1 MSGGGRGRSPFWR
14 RVAPRWLDAPMALC
28 KSPSRLPWSTME
40 ARAPGQ
46 CSLSRRRW
54 HGANPLPPPSMDIG
68 MDHAASDGAIA
79 PWQIYLT
86 PRPAASVHLTARE
99 LTSRK
104 RSGRLTLAAWV
115 RFWAP
120 GRRSPGQGPSEGDIG
135 LEAAPAAQYGPP
147 RARGRRI
154 ELAPRGSSATGQP
167 SLIQIASPT
176 FTPTARLEPNG
187 KYIRVVRISF
197 CFAPLPQTRLLP

>member
-1 MSGGGRGRSPFWR
+1 
-14 RVAPRWLDAPMALC
+14 
-28 KSPSRLPWSTME
+28 ME

-46 CSLSRRRW
+46 CSPVGDGTAPAPVPQLNGHRYGPCCLGRSNYTMANLPDTKACIHPSHRQRADESKNKRKNRPC
-54 HGANPLPPPSMDIG
+54 HGLGPLLG
-68 MDHAASDGAIA
+68 
-79 PWQIYLT
+79 
-86 PRPAASVHLTARE
+86 PRTTE
-99 LTSRK
+99 
-104 RSGRLTLAAWV
+104 
-115 RFWAP
+115 
-120 GRRSPGQGPSEGDIG
+120 PGQGPSEGDIG

-187 KYIRVVRISF
+187 KYIRVVRIPFS
-197 CFAPLPQTRLLP
+197 LLPYPRRGIPRAPTLESPGVPCLQRGALGACW

>member
-1 MSGGGRGRSPFWR
+1 
-14 RVAPRWLDAPMALC
+14 
-28 KSPSRLPWSTME
+28 ME

-54 HGANPLPPPSMDIG
+54 HGAPPSRNSTSMVSR
-68 MDHAASDGAIA
+68 MDHAASDGAIT

-86 PRPAASVHLTARE
+86 PRPASVHLTARE

-104 RSGRLTLAAWV
+104 RSSRQAHGLGPLLGPRTTEPQAKGPRRAILLLAS
-115 RFWAP
+115 
-120 GRRSPGQGPSEGDIG
+120 RRQ
-135 LEAAPAAQYGPP
+135 PAAQYGPP

-167 SLIQIASPT
+167 SLIQIDSPT

-197 CFAPLPQTRLLP
+197 CFAPFPQTRLPSRAPTLRSPDVPCWSWACVGDATLQRRQLP